1 MIRPEGAAAAAG
13 AGAAT
18 MPVTFSF
25 ESFNP
30 AAGKFNRWL
39 DRLQISFRIYKV
51 ADVNKRDYLL
61 YFMGGAAYEILCN
74 KLMDEPPLEKSCD
87 QIVTILKNH
96 FTPAPLEIL
105 ENFKF
110 QSCKQLEHETL
121 SDYLMDLEKLAQTCN
136 FEAHLNKAIRNQFVF
151 GIRIR
156 VIQSRLLEV
165 RDLTLERAKEVAFG
179 MEMSFRGTDEMH
191 GFRLRPS
198 AEVKYIEH
206 GKTKKKKS
214 NNQQSS
220 TNSTA
225 AASSKK
231 FDGQKRTGYRC
242 GDDGH
247 LADKCIY
254 VTTKCK
260 FCNKKGH
267 LEKVYQSKRKEKM
280 RKDDEHHP

>member
-1 MIRPEGAAAAAG
+1 MIHPEGAAAAAAG

-25 ESFNP
+25 EPFNP
-30 AAGKFNRWL
+30 AAGKFDRWL

-51 ADVNKRDYLL
+51 AN
-61 YFMGGAAYEILCN
+61 
-74 KLMDEPPLEKSCD
+74 LMDEPPLEKSYD
-87 QIVTILKNH
+87 QIVMILKNH

-110 QSCKQLEHETL
+110 QSRKQLEHETL

-165 RDLTLERAKEVAFG
+165 RDLSLERAKEIAFG

-191 GFRLRPS
+191 GFRLRPF
-198 AEVKYIEH
+198 ADVKYIEH

-214 NNQQSS
+214 NNQLSS

-231 FDGQKRTGYRC
+231 YDGQKRTCYRC

-247 LADKCIY
+247 LADK
-254 VTTKCK
+254 
-260 FCNKKGH
+260 
-267 LEKVYQSKRKEKM
+267 
-280 RKDDEHHP
+280 